1 MASPRLRT
9 MATPVVK
16 CEHLQFVASS
26 AVPARPSRETV
37 KTPQGLQAL
46 IDDGVIDEVLRP
58 LKSGKEAAVYVVR
71 SGNDVRCAKVYKDMA
86 QRSFQQRVQYQEGR
100 KVRGSREARAIGKA
114 TKYGRKQ
121 QEVAWKNTEV
131 DALYQLR
138 DAGVRVP
145 EPFGY
150 YHGVLVM
157 ELVTDGEGFS
167 APRLGEIEPD
177 AEQAREF
184 HRILIRQVVLMLCC
198 GLIHGDLSP
207 YNVLVD
213 ANGPVVIDFPQV
225 VSAAGNNAART
236 MLLRDVNNLTAYL
249 GRWAP
254 ELLDTWYG
262 EEMWALFE
270 AGELRPDTEL
280 TGEFV
285 ADEGSVDLDSVRHAI
300 NDAREEALIRQQGR
314 EAAEQ
319 ED

>member
-1 MASPRLRT
+1 
-9 MATPVVK
+9 
-16 CEHLQFVASS
+16 
-26 AVPARPSRETV
+26 V

-71 SGNDVRCAKVYKDMA
+71 SGHDVRCAKVYKDMA

-114 TKYGRKQ
+114 SKYGRRQ
-121 QEVAWKNTEV
+121 QEQAWKNTEV
-131 DALYQLR
+131 EALYQLR

-145 EPFGY
+145 EPHGY
-150 YHGVLVM
+150 FHGVLVM
-157 ELVTDGEGFS
+157 ELVTDAEGFS
-167 APRLGEIEPD
+167 APRLGEVELEP
-177 AEQAREF
+177 EQARQF
-184 HRILIRQVVLMLCC
+184 HRVLVRQVVLMLCS

-207 YNVLVD
+207 YNVLVGPD
-213 ANGPVVIDFPQV
+213 GPVVIDFPQV

-254 ELLDTWYG
+254 ELLETWFG

-270 AGELRPDTEL
+270 AGELTPDTQL
-280 TGEFV
+280 SGTFQP
-285 ADEGSVDLDSVRHAI
+285 DERAVDLDSVRDAI
-300 NDAREEALIRQQGR
+300 NEARQEALIRQQGR
-314 EAAEQ
+314 EAAEE